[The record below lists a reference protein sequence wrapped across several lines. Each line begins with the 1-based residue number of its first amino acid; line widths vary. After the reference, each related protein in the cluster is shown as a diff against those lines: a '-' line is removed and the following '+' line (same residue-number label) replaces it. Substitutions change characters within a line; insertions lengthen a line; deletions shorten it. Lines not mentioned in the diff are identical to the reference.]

1 MRVWEMLHVDTLISE
16 GQDLLNLQYCDASYF
31 NDGTD
36 ITSME
41 DITRHSVCEAWNIY
55 CFYR

>member
-1 MRVWEMLHVDTLISE
+1 MLHVDTLISE
-16 GQDLLNLQYCDASYF
+16 GQDLLNLQYCDVSYF

-41 DITRHSVCEAWNIY
+41 DITRHSVCEA
-55 CFYR
+55 